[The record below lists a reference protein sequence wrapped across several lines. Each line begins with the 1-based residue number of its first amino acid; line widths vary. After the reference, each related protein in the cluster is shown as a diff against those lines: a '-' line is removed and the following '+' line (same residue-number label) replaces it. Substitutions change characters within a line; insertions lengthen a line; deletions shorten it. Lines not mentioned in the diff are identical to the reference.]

1 MCRTNVFQKAKLSSD
16 LYSQYFL
23 YIQGG
28 KLVERR
34 LNQRKWKWIVH
45 GSPKD
50 HKLTSITPVV
60 QDETNEKFLSL
71 FFTTSSGS
79 VFEYRILKQSG
90 EWSRWYKFFRIYKRW
105 GLSLF
110 LFLCFL
116 MIFLHGVSEGQLHNK
131 DNLHMFFPFHTN
143 VFQFTSLR
151 LAHGTMENTSSGKPS
166 ENGIPWAVNK

>member
-60 QDETNEKFLSL
+60 QDETNEKLLSL

-90 EWSRWYKFFRIYKRW
+90 E
-105 GLSLF
+105 
-110 LFLCFL
+110 
-116 MIFLHGVSEGQLHNK
+116 
-131 DNLHMFFPFHTN
+131 
-143 VFQFTSLR
+143 
-151 LAHGTMENTSSGKPS
+151 
-166 ENGIPWAVNK
+166 

>member
-71 FFTTSSGS
+71 FFTSSAGS

-90 EWSRWYKFFRIYKRW
+90 E
-105 GLSLF
+105 
-110 LFLCFL
+110 
-116 MIFLHGVSEGQLHNK
+116 
-131 DNLHMFFPFHTN
+131 
-143 VFQFTSLR
+143 
-151 LAHGTMENTSSGKPS
+151 
-166 ENGIPWAVNK
+166 

>member
-1 MCRTNVFQKAKLSSD
+1 MTTHTHTTVSDKKATQTGGIMCRTNVFQKAKLSSD

-60 QDETNEKFLSL
+60 QDETNEKLLSL

-90 EWSRWYKFFRIYKRW
+90 E
-105 GLSLF
+105 
-110 LFLCFL
+110 
-116 MIFLHGVSEGQLHNK
+116 
-131 DNLHMFFPFHTN
+131 
-143 VFQFTSLR
+143 
-151 LAHGTMENTSSGKPS
+151 
-166 ENGIPWAVNK
+166 